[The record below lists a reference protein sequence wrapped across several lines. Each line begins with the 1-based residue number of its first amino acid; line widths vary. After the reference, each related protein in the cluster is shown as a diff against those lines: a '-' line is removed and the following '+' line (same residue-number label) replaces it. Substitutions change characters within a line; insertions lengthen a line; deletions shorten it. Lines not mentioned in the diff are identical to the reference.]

1 MRINKMGNYYKRL
14 TRVERQFSQSDTDL
28 AKRHNILISERVT
41 KMVTGNVIWIEVSL
55 DEQVL
60 YLYEGSE
67 IISAYHVSTG
77 RPGNERLKSMATRK
91 GVYRMYSLYKSY
103 PMWGRDWWCPD
114 VPYAMFFHRE
124 FAIHGAYWHNNFGSP
139 ISHGCVNM
147 TEVDAAEVF
156 AQVKKGT
163 VVWVH

>member
-1 MRINKMGNYYKRL
+1 MANYYKRL
-14 TRVERQFSQSDTDL
+14 TRIESQLSQSIPDL
-28 AKRHNILISERVT
+28 AKKHNILISERVT
-41 KMVTGNVIWIEVSL
+41 KMVVGDAVWIEVSL

-60 YLYEGSE
+60 YVYKGSE
-67 IISAYHVSTG
+67 ILAAYRVSTG
-77 RPGNERLKSMATRK
+77 RPGSERLKSMATRP

-124 FAIHGAYWHNNFGSP
+124 FAIHGAYWHNDFGSP

-147 TEVDAAEVF
+147 AEVDAGEVF